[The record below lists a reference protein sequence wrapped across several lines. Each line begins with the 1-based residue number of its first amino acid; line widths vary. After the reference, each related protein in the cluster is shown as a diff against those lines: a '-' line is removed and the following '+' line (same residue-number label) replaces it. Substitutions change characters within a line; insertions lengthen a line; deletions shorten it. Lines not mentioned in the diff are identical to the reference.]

1 LIDVK
6 IWTKSESTFAL
17 NFKLLFLKHGDNLC
31 TDITPAGK
39 NAMIKR
45 MIIMLIVVGLVLGGI
60 FWFINFKG
68 RMVKEFMM
76 SQGEPL
82 QTVSTT
88 TAGYLEWL
96 PKLEA
101 VGSLQA
107 VQGTNISAEVSG
119 IVTEIHFKQGEN
131 VKPGTPLLQLR
142 ADDDVAKLASLK
154 ATAQLARITYQRDL
168 EQLRIEAISKQTV
181 DIDKASLDVAL
192 ANIAQQQALIDKKLI
207 RAPFDGRL
215 GVRLVDVGQYLDAGT
230 PIANLQALDTIFA
243 DFFLPQQALAI
254 LNISQQITL
263 KTDAYPTQTFAGT
276 ITVIN
281 PKIDIKTRN
290 VLIRA
295 TLKNPK
301 HKLLPGMYATVN
313 VATGQAQNYITL
325 PRTAI
330 TFNSFGAT
338 VYRVEDNG
346 KDETGRPKLIAKQS
360 FVTTGDTRG
369 DQIAILKGVNEGD
382 IVVTSGQIKLR
393 NGAPVV
399 IDNSVQPSNDNAPQP
414 NDQ

>member
-1 LIDVK
+1 
-6 IWTKSESTFAL
+6 
-17 NFKLLFLKHGDNLC
+17 
-31 TDITPAGK
+31 
-39 NAMIKR
+39 MIKR

-60 FWFINFKG
+60 FAFINFKG
-68 RMVKEFMM
+68 RMIKEFMV

-107 VQGTNISAEVSG
+107 VQGTDISAEVSG
-119 IVTEIHFKQGEN
+119 IVADISFKQGDD
-131 VKPGTPLLQLR
+131 VKLGTPLLQLR
-142 ADDDVAKLASLK
+142 ADDDIAKLESLK
-154 ATAQLARITYQRDL
+154 ATAQLALVTYKRD
-168 EQLRIEAISKQTV
+168 QAQFRVQAISKQTL
-181 DIDKASLDVAL
+181 DIDKANLDVAV
-192 ANIAQQQALIDKKLI
+192 ANVTQQQALVDKKLI
-207 RAPFDGRL
+207 RAPFTGKL

-230 PIANLQALDTIFA
+230 PIGTLQALDTVFV
-243 DFFLPQQALAI
+243 DFFLPQQALATLKI
-254 LNISQQITL
+254 GQKVAL
-263 KTDAYPTQTFAGT
+263 KTDAYPTQTFTGT

-281 PKIDIKTRN
+281 PEIDVNTRN
-290 VLIRA
+290 VLVRA

-313 VATGQAQNYITL
+313 VATGLAQRYITL

-330 TFNSFGAT
+330 TFNSFGST
-338 VYRVEDNG
+338 VYRVEDGG
-346 KDETGRPKLIAKQS
+346 KDAKGKPKLIAKQS

-369 DQIAILKGVNEGD
+369 DQVAVLKGVNEGD

-393 NGAPVV
+393 NGSPVTV
-399 IDNSVQPSNDNAPQP
+399 DNSVQPSNDGTPQP
-414 NDQ
+414 IDQ

>member
-1 LIDVK
+1 M
-6 IWTKSESTFAL
+6 F
-17 NFKLLFLKHGDNLC
+17 
-31 TDITPAGK
+31 
-39 NAMIKR
+39 KR

-68 RMVKEFMM
+68 RMIKEFMM

-96 PKLEA
+96 PKQEA

-119 IVTEIHFKQGEN
+119 IVAEIHFKQGDN
-131 VKPGTPLLQLR
+131 VKLGTPLLQLR
-142 ADDDVAKLASLK
+142 ADDDIAKLASLK
-154 ATAQLARITYQRDL
+154 ATAQLARTTYQRDL
-168 EQLRIEAISKQTV
+168 KQFRAEAISKQTV
-181 DIDKASLDVAL
+181 DTDKANLDIAL
-192 ANIAQQQALIDKKLI
+192 ANIAYQQALIDKKLI
-207 RAPFDGRL
+207 RAPFTGRL

-243 DFFLPQQALAI
+243 DFFLPQQALAKLKI
-254 LNISQQITL
+254 GQQVTL
-263 KTDAYPTQTFAGT
+263 KTDAYPTQTFTGT

-281 PKIDIKTRN
+281 PKIDINTRN

-301 HKLLPGMYATVN
+301 HKLLPGMYAAVN
-313 VATGQAQNYITL
+313 VTTGQAERYITL

-338 VYRVEDNG
+338 VYRVEKNG
-346 KDETGRPKLIAKQS
+346 KDEKGRPRLITKQS
-360 FVTTGDTRG
+360 FVTTGETRG
-369 DQIAILKGVNEGD
+369 DQIAILKGVNEGET
-382 IVVTSGQIKLR
+382 IVTSGQIKLH
-393 NGAPVV
+393 NGSPVAV
-399 IDNSVQPSNDNAPQP
+399 DNSIQPSNDEAPQP
-414 NDQ
+414 IDQ

>member
-1 LIDVK
+1 
-6 IWTKSESTFAL
+6 
-17 NFKLLFLKHGDNLC
+17 
-31 TDITPAGK
+31 
-39 NAMIKR
+39 
-45 MIIMLIVVGLVLGGI
+45 MLIVVGLVLGGI

-68 RMVKEFMM
+68 RMIKEFMM

-96 PKLEA
+96 PKQEA

-119 IVTEIHFKQGEN
+119 IVAEIHFKQGDN
-131 VKPGTPLLQLR
+131 VKLGTPLLQLR
-142 ADDDVAKLASLK
+142 ADDDIAKLASLK
-154 ATAQLARITYQRDL
+154 ATAQLARTTYQRDL
-168 EQLRIEAISKQTV
+168 KQFRAEAISKQTV
-181 DIDKASLDVAL
+181 DTDKANLDIAL
-192 ANIAQQQALIDKKLI
+192 ANIAYQQALIDKKLI
-207 RAPFDGRL
+207 RAPFTGRL

-243 DFFLPQQALAI
+243 DFFLPQQALAKLKI
-254 LNISQQITL
+254 GQQVTL
-263 KTDAYPTQTFAGT
+263 KTDAYPTQTFTGT

-281 PKIDIKTRN
+281 PKLDINTRN

-301 HKLLPGMYATVN
+301 HKLLPGMYAAVN
-313 VATGQAQNYITL
+313 VTTGQAERYITL

-338 VYRVEDNG
+338 VYRVEKNG
-346 KDETGRPKLIAKQS
+346 KDEKGRPRLITKQS
-360 FVTTGDTRG
+360 FVTTGETRG
-369 DQIAILKGVNEGD
+369 DQIAILKGVNEGET
-382 IVVTSGQIKLR
+382 IVTSGQIKLR
-393 NGAPVV
+393 NGSPVAV
-399 IDNSVQPSNDNAPQP
+399 DNSIQPSNDEAPQP
-414 NDQ
+414 IDQ